1 MIALTERRTMGDEI
15 IYKRHDNSKVDASAE
30 AWRNFFLHAFTDD
43 QSALLCEMLS
53 RCIKDWSG
61 EWRKDMEDV
70 ALAIQDVLFDQF
82 DKAVKEVQ
90 TQRRTIDEIRGQMS
104 VLLSGKTIDSNVIE
118 MPNFLEGKARV
129 TKAAAAGH
137 DALVERLDALER
149 LCARVERQAKTM
161 MDGWRTDRRAK
172 EAMSQ
177 RLTKRVDRLEGR
189 MMKVE
194 KDVEQ

>member
-1 MIALTERRTMGDEI
+1 MGDEI
-15 IYKRHDNSKVDASAE
+15 IRKRHENGKVNASAD
-30 AWRNFFLHAFTDD
+30 AWRKFFLHAFTDD

-53 RCIKDWSG
+53 RCVKDWSG

-82 DKAVKEVQ
+82 DKAVREVQ

-104 VLLSGKTIDSNVIE
+104 VLLSGKTIDGNVIE
-118 MPNFLEGKARV
+118 VPDFLDKKRV
-129 TKAAAAGH
+129 TKAVAAGH

-149 LCARVERQAKTM
+149 LCARAERQAKTM

-194 KDVEQ
+194 EEVEQ